1 MLGLL
6 QKSKDRRDRVQ
17 ALYQGLTV
25 RARAPVFF
33 AALEVSDS
41 IDGRF
46 DLLALHAF
54 LVLERLK
61 QAGLDGEA
69 QGLMDAIF
77 VGFDEAMRE
86 LGVSDMGLGRKMKT
100 MANAFFGRLAAYE
113 TAADQA
119 ALRAA
124 LARNIWRGAPPAGA
138 PERLAAY
145 VETARAALAASDLA
159 AGSLDFGP
167 LP

>member
-1 MLGLL
+1 MLNLL
-6 QKSKDRRDRVQ
+6 RKSRSRREQVQ
-17 ALYQGLTV
+17 ALYQGLTT
-25 RARAPVFF
+25 RAREPVFF
-33 AALEVSDS
+33 RALAVPDT

-54 LVLERLK
+54 LLLERLQ
-61 QAGLDGEA
+61 QAGLGAEA

-86 LGVSDMGLGRKMKT
+86 LGVSDMGLGRRMKT
-100 MANAFFGRLAAYE
+100 MANAFFGRLAAYG
-113 TAADQA
+113 AATGRSS
-119 ALRAA
+119 LIAA
-124 LARNIWRGAPPAGA
+124 LAKNIWRGAAPAGA

-145 VETARAALAASDLA
+145 VERARAALAASDMSP
-159 AGSLDFGP
+159 GPMDFGP

>member
-1 MLGLL
+1 MLNIVR
-6 QKSKDRRDRVQ
+6 KSKDRRDRVQ
-17 ALYQGLTV
+17 ALYQGIV
-25 RARAPVFF
+25 ARARAPVFF
-33 AALEVSDS
+33 RELQVSDS

-46 DLLALHAF
+46 DLVALHAF

-61 QAGLDGEA
+61 RAGLDGEA

-77 VGFDEAMRE
+77 VSFDEAMRE

-113 TAADQA
+113 AAADEA

-124 LARNIWRGAPPAGA
+124 LAKNVWRGAAPAGA

-145 VETARAALAASDLA
+145 VQSARAALAASDIA
-159 AGSLDFGP
+159 AGTLDFGP